1 MNFLRRFMAGRN
13 GTDQLSLAIL
23 IVSIILNVVSGM
35 IRIAIIS
42 SIVYSLAAAILII
55 GIFRILSRNIERR
68 RAENAVFM
76 RHWNKVRNYFRRQAD
91 KLRQSKTFRFFKCP
105 ACKNNLRV
113 PKGKGKI
120 YVTCPR
126 CGERFI
132 KKT

>member
-1 MNFLRRFMAGRN
+1 MAGRN

-76 RHWNKVRNYFRRQAD
+76 RHWNKVRNYFSRQAD
-91 KLRQSKTFRFFKCP
+91 KLRQNKTFRFFKCP

-132 KKT
+132 KKSSE

>member
-1 MNFLRRFMAGRN
+1 MAGRY
-13 GTDQLSLAIL
+13 GTDQLSFAMFIAAL
-23 IVSIILNVVSGM
+23 ILNVISSLTGV
-35 IRIAIIS
+35 ILIS
-42 SIVYSLAAAILII
+42 SISAAVIVL

-68 RAENAVFM
+68 RAENMTFM
-76 RHWNKVRNYFRRQAD
+76 RLWNKVRNYFRRQVD
-91 KLRQSKTFRFFKCP
+91 KLRQSRTFRFFKCP

-113 PKGKGKI
+113 PKGQGKI